1 MNNNPEGTPNPLQQ
15 QRPVGVGPMPEPPV
29 PVQTE
34 MPQPEVT
41 AEAQPTEVI
50 TEVAT
55 EAVTEVQP
63 MRAPESVE
71 AAAREV
77 VNNQLASEP
86 VPKDSIV
93 EPAKK
98 KGKGALIA
106 LLIVIIVAVIGAA
119 VAAIVILKPFSGGDK
134 VPAAVSKLMSGG
146 LPDKTSLAGTITMTT
161 SDEASAVQEI
171 VVNFNT
177 GIKLAT
183 LENVATATVTA
194 VFADESEFSFD
205 ADEIHTAGGD
215 LYLRLSGI
223 ANALDN
229 YVPMTVDA
237 TTNCIDDGTGLTN
250 CGTTTT
256 TTSVLDSIGVFEV
269 IDDEWIRIPST
280 QFSTVMSVVDADESQ
295 TQCLVN
301 AAGDLGKYGQDF
313 VSKYQANQFIAYS
326 TENLGITKKKNTLY
340 KISFDNEEL
349 ANFINSMA
357 TSGFANALLACMGGT
372 ATINEITVESVS
384 EMTSLFKSFYVEI
397 DNNNNFTRVYFTLAP
412 TDTTAVT
419 VDLDISYPTNISFEE
434 PESYL
439 DFSEVLQRLLGQFY
453 GEPLTQNPDM
463 VVEGVEVIEDAEEV
477 YVEEEYYEE

>member
-34 MPQPEVT
+34 MPQPEMT

-50 TEVAT
+50 AEVAT

-63 MRAPESVE
+63 MGTPEVAPESVE

-146 LPDKTSLAGTITMTT
+146 LPDKTSLTGTITMTT
-161 SDEASAVQEI
+161 SDETSAVQEI

-177 GIKLAT
+177 GISLAT

-194 VFADESEFSFD
+194 HDRTAVDVLLARADGAMYTAKRAIDRGVVISDVGAIRRSGST
-205 ADEIHTAGGD
+205 ALAGG
-215 LYLRLSGI
+215 
-223 ANALDN
+223 
-229 YVPMTVDA
+229 
-237 TTNCIDDGTGLTN
+237 
-250 CGTTTT
+250 
-256 TTSVLDSIGVFEV
+256 
-269 IDDEWIRIPST
+269 
-280 QFSTVMSVVDADESQ
+280 
-295 TQCLVN
+295 
-301 AAGDLGKYGQDF
+301 
-313 VSKYQANQFIAYS
+313 
-326 TENLGITKKKNTLY
+326 
-340 KISFDNEEL
+340 
-349 ANFINSMA
+349 
-357 TSGFANALLACMGGT
+357 
-372 ATINEITVESVS
+372 
-384 EMTSLFKSFYVEI
+384 
-397 DNNNNFTRVYFTLAP
+397 
-412 TDTTAVT
+412 
-419 VDLDISYPTNISFEE
+419 
-434 PESYL
+434 
-439 DFSEVLQRLLGQFY
+439 
-453 GEPLTQNPDM
+453 
-463 VVEGVEVIEDAEEV
+463 ED
-477 YVEEEYYEE
+477 